1 QYLSQFVAQG
11 ASHNSGDQHD
21 APKCHPDTRKQLL
34 SDTNQWVR
42 EPDKETG
49 ILYLHGPAGAGK
61 SCIARSVCNEAAH
74 AGFLGASFFFW
85 RGSPDRNN
93 AKKLF
98 TTVAY
103 QLAMLN
109 DVLAGYILAE
119 IQLNPLL
126 IHDASINFQ
135 FQKLILEPCLKFV
148 RSCQK
153 PLYGTIIIDGLDEC
167 EDKAVQLSIL
177 RLLVEAVQYEGF
189 PLGFF
194 ITSRPELHLQEVWDT
209 EEIASVTKLIS
220 LSNIP
225 GSQQDIQTVLQSGF
239 SLILNCRR
247 FKSALKS
254 VHRPWP
260 PSSTIEKL
268 VERSSGQFIYAAT
281 VIKFISS
288 PNHNPNAR
296 LEIVL
301 GIRDSG
307 STSPLADLDLLYHEI
322 LSRLEEPERAMKVLG
337 YIL

>member
-1 QYLSQFVAQG
+1 MHQNVTQILANNYSVIPI
-11 ASHNSGDQHD
+11 SGRWKVMHS
-21 APKCHPDTRKQLL
+21 T
-34 SDTNQWVR
+34 
-42 EPDKETG
+42 
-49 ILYLHGPAGAGK
+49 IL
-61 SCIARSVCNEAAH
+61 CNEAAH

-135 FQKLILEPCLKFV
+135 FQKLISSLASNLSGPVKN
-148 RSCQK
+148 
-153 PLYGTIIIDGLDEC
+153 PLCTIIIDGLDEC

-239 SLILNCRR
+239 SLI
-247 FKSALKS
+247 
-254 VHRPWP
+254 
-260 PSSTIEKL
+260 
-268 VERSSGQFIYAAT
+268 
-281 VIKFISS
+281 
-288 PNHNPNAR
+288 
-296 LEIVL
+296 
-301 GIRDSG
+301 
-307 STSPLADLDLLYHEI
+307 
-322 LSRLEEPERAMKVLG
+322 
-337 YIL
+337 